1 MGEKYVCIQ
10 NLFFP
15 QELSIPAEVD
25 LRVRVAVVED
35 HGEELGGWLQGG
47 LLVHL
52 GKQFLLAHEQNQS
65 FGDKKKLHLK
75 ADGATVGE
83 IASGGIE
90 LAHRAHLKMKMFPKE
105 L

>member
-1 MGEKYVCIQ
+1 MYSKS
-10 NLFFP
+10 FFP

-52 GKQFLLAHEQNQS
+52 GKQFLLAHEQNQF
-65 FGDKKKLHLK
+65 FGDKKKITPEGRWCHSRRDCQWRNRTCTQSSPENENVSK
-75 ADGATVGE
+75 RIV
-83 IASGGIE
+83 
-90 LAHRAHLKMKMFPKE
+90 R
-105 L
+105 